1 MDQQRNVLSALE
13 SQKAMMLENHQKER
27 ERARLEREALLG
39 QRNTHVDGHHHG
51 HQQAHYQTNHHEAG
65 CHGMEQFHQH
75 QQQAPPMHP

>member
-39 QRNTHVDGHHHG
+39 QRSTCVDGHHHG
-51 HQQAHYQTNHHEAG
+51 HQHGHYQPNHQVNQHEAG
-65 CHGMEQFHQH
+65 CHGMPQF
-75 QQQAPPMHP
+75 QQAPPMHP